1 MYLIDFLNSHPTNWR
16 EKLAAKPYCIDIKQD
31 GDYYIFKYSLI
42 ESNLNDYLCR
52 ECRGAICRLDD
63 NNKWIC
69 VARSLDK
76 FGNWGES
83 YADTK
88 KIDWSRGVDVQEKV
102 DGSIIRCWYDRDLWR
117 VSTNGTIDAFKAECG
132 DSTFGDV
139 FYSII
144 SKYTTIKNF
153 FDCLETDK
161 TYWFE
166 MVHPAYN
173 PIVIHYKEPAI
184 YFLGSRWMDEEDM
197 PEMKILPI
205 TLMTFNN
212 WIKTPKHYHYTS
224 LEEVLEA
231 CHKMG
236 DDEEGYV
243 CVSYSQM
250 ENGSFL
256 RIKCKGDQY
265 LILHHLR
272 GNGPL
277 TAQRVIELWQ
287 SDSLDDFIAYFPEH
301 TDFVNT
307 TIQKLTDLIE
317 KTDIAYEIVKH
328 EGSRKDFAIRANTY
342 VKPVASCLF
351 ALLDKKVENAEAY
364 YKQLKARNLAQLL
377 DVKNIGI
384 K

>member
-1 MYLIDFLNSHPTNWR
+1 MELVKFMNKYADWEKRLR
-16 EKLAAKPYCIDIKQD
+16 EKPYCLEIKWD
-31 GDYYIFKYSLI
+31 GDFVILKYNMI
-42 ESNLNDYLCR
+42 ESDLNLTICK
-52 ECRGAICRLDD
+52 EARGSIFT
-63 NNKWIC
+63 NIHNEWIC
-69 VARSLDK
+69 VCRSLDK

-88 KIDWSRGVDVQEKV
+88 KIDWTQPVSVQEKI
-102 DGSIIRCWYDRDLWR
+102 DGSIIRCWCYKGLWH

-132 DSTFGDV
+132 DSTFGDI

-144 SKYTTIKNF
+144 SKYTTIRNF

-166 MVHPAYN
+166 MVHPTYN

-184 YFLGSRWMDEEDM
+184 YFLGSRWMNEGDM

-236 DDEEGYV
+236 EDEEGYV
-243 CVSYSQM
+243 VCAYNQM
-250 ENGSFL
+250 ENDSFL
-256 RIKCKGDQY
+256 RIKCKGDEY
-265 LILHHLR
+265 LKRHKLR

-277 TAQRVIELWQ
+277 TAVKVISLWQ
-287 SDSLDDFIAYFPEH
+287 DDTIDDFLAYFPEH
-301 TDFVNT
+301 TTYVNEV
-307 TIQKLTDLIE
+307 IHKICDLYE
-317 KTDIAYEIVKH
+317 KADIAYDVVK
-328 EGSRKDFAIRANTY
+328 GTGPRKDFAMRAKSY
-342 VKPVASCLF
+342 IKPIQSYLF
-351 ALLDKKVENAEAY
+351 ARLDNKTDCAMNYFKEMRS
-364 YKQLKARNLAQLL
+364 RNLAEIL
-377 DVKNIGI
+377 DIKDIGVK
-384 K
+384 